1 MYLPKA
7 GWKKLC
13 YSLLFMLA
21 GLAGRAQI
29 YPVDVS
35 TQVTPP
41 YDVYLPDYASPGGE
55 KLRIV
60 LLQRDLAVQGYRLRF
75 EMKIQDNGVTIMQ
88 TSKSAMPPPITLQ
101 PGIPTVLG
109 GSDLSWYVQPQNLE
123 FGGGYSAATYE
134 QTRALP
140 EGPITITFTAYDYI
154 RSDVQVSLPSST
166 SFYASLDNPPLL
178 NYPACGMQIA
188 PISPQ
193 FINFGWLPQNTSSP
207 NSALQTNYVFSLWA
221 ILPAGYSYQDIVQSA
236 APIFTTTVQQPNFVY
251 GPGQPMLTPGQQYA
265 WRIQAVDASGRDL
278 FANNGFSQTCNFI
291 YGGDSSQGIINYP
304 DIQINAAAVG
314 SAQGKVWWTGDNG
327 GSLDTSG
334 YTQYELYYR
343 QSQGDN
349 AWFSDTVSDTMYRL
363 FNLEPNTAYECR
375 IQGYKD
381 GTYGPYSGIAT
392 FTTAAQQAVSCTD
405 SVSMLN
411 PSSGSPLAIASPGMT
426 LTYGPWNVTL
436 TTVQPV
442 GPAGQFK
449 GTCTV
454 SIPFMGG
461 TSFYATFNNLTID
474 DSRNVTAG
482 NINFVSQSMQSFV
495 DSSINSEMGGS
506 LYGKVV
512 SGTDTTNVNV
522 PVSLANI
529 TQLPVTLGPDSTIAS
544 FTIPGN
550 PPVVVTVNDSLEEVT
565 IKDSTGS
572 TYALNNQG
580 QLTQLTLANGSLQNF
595 FGNPAN
601 VTALD
606 TLATGMGVVNF
617 RDADSKYAFDTWQP
631 FYSSASTILTS
642 QYQLLTGG
650 SGNYYVA
657 QKAIGAGASDIVGV
671 SISLAPGMT
680 ADSLI
685 FSTGTG
691 TQLIWDP
698 SDSTLDLLGGPAADA
713 QNVYALYP
721 KPGGGYYS
729 LGKLL
734 VSAYEQQ
741 NFTAVLVPVV
751 AGDGAVPTINVQQIE
766 DSLNSIYNKVNVNWT
781 VVVDSAYNNVA
792 AWDASGDGFLTM
804 TGSSLLSN
812 KLVGEPAALMK
823 SYMSAR
829 SMNKNEPYLFVL
841 NTSKGST
848 GDPGGAAG
856 DMPRGEQYG
865 FIFLNQAG
873 TPDQAAVV
881 AAHELGHGQFN
892 LEHTFSGD
900 IALAQG
906 ATAAWPNLMDYV
918 SSNARRLYKYQWGQ
932 IHQPGQVLGIFE
944 SDSASQS
951 LGQPYL
957 RCIHDAGIIAGL
969 GNTFYDPVGNVIQ
982 LDDDMTPYAFFGSK
996 EGSIYGNLAAFKK
1009 DGQTYLYLLY
1019 ASGPQKGQYGN
1030 VFGTIDGT
1038 GKMVTPTIIHGTAQ
1052 AVKISS
1058 SNVLNGVTLAD
1069 CNCNDLATFIKP
1081 ASAVT
1086 IGNLKT
1092 GKLKTGASS
1101 GNGNDST
1108 DSAGQDIMLCAS
1120 DPFDEPHQLLVQ
1132 YADGTTTWGQTI
1144 VRQLNTAIA
1153 GNKVNSFGSDPL
1165 AANLSGVSYV
1175 LTGQDYQG
1183 NSVFQGGY
1191 TLDELNHKMA
1201 YLEISKGY
1209 QFYTRFIQTNCTFT
1223 QQVADNFAQE
1233 VLDSSNVDQAKGIIC
1248 LVLFN
1253 GNAPAGDPQQY
1264 TIGMAFGT
1272 GVAEA
1277 TSIRGAL
1284 NATSGNAAQS
1294 IVGSL
1299 INAYQLIPKKRTV
1312 YSYFIGTVTQR
1323 SKERRLYKLTHGDGE
1338 PTLKDTIWDVVDV
1351 VNNSTGNVIAAE
1363 YNIVDTV
1370 SGKILNQIID
1380 DGKALKEEYVTTD
1393 GLNVAINYGIRY
1405 AGWDMT
1411 YLPEGQDEPKDSTP
1425 VLIPCDF
1432 TLSKPCDQVAIDDA
1446 FLIATLVVP
1455 ERYALLPIGAAIIYY
1470 SATGQPNM
1478 VGTYLDMYGLSKL
1491 LGPAL
1496 EGATSLSSS
1505 MIKLGA
1511 RQLKNFTL
1519 GLKMSRII
1527 GEGLTE
1533 DAIQALY
1540 QQQLD
1545 NTCAEYFI
1553 PDANSKNLWIKTFGT
1568 ADGEVTSVLV
1578 GTVQGTNLVLK
1589 GYETGTNYIIES
1601 IDESHLAQIA
1611 SDAIKAQELVDAGIL
1626 SKEEFFPQAISNIAT
1641 LQNASK
1647 LTNTGSATTLQL
1659 QAIDRY
1665 TINGDILN
1673 VPFRGTGVTDL
1684 SPVTLDPTQQA
1695 LYDQLIG
1702 GLAQLRKTSRLY
1714 TDYVYRGRAYDP
1726 AEFAALFK
1734 GVNTEV
1740 PLQGFQ
1746 SASTKDAV
1754 ATVFVKDAA
1763 PSKIRVIMKIKSVKG
1778 VFIDDLSAHG
1788 SILGPTLYPRDII
1801 QNEVLME
1808 EGYFMQVGIPQSL
1821 PSSDGTTW
1829 YMIEMLE
1836 LAKPFR

>member
-13 YSLLFMLA
+13 YLLLFMLA

-154 RSDVQVSLPSST
+154 RSDVQVSLPSSS

-193 FINFGWLPQNTSSP
+193 FINFSWLPQNTSSP

-251 GPGQPMLTPGQQYA
+251 GPGQPMLTPGLQYA

-375 IQGYKD
+375 IQGYKG

-411 PSSGSPLAIASPGMT
+411 PSSGSPLAIASPGMI

-442 GPAGQFK
+442 GAAGQFK

-461 TSFYATFNNLTID
+461 TSFYATFNDLTID
-474 DSRNVTAG
+474 NSRNVTAG
-482 NINFVSQSMQSFV
+482 NINFVSQSTQSFI
-495 DSSINSEMGGS
+495 DSSINNEMGGS

-595 FGNPAN
+595 FGNPGN
-601 VTALD
+601 VAALD
-606 TLATGMGVVNF
+606 TLATGVGVVNF
-617 RDADSKYAFDTWQP
+617 RDADSKYAFDNWQP
-631 FYSSASTILTS
+631 FYSSASTILTG

-751 AGDGAVPTINVQQIE
+751 AGDGVVPAINAQQIA
-766 DSLNSIYNKVNVNWT
+766 DSLNSIYNKVNVSWT

-792 AWDASGDGFLTM
+792 AWDASGDGVLTM

-841 NTSKGST
+841 NTSNGST

-865 FIFLNQAG
+865 FLFLNQAG

-881 AAHELGHGQFN
+881 TAHELGHGQFN

-900 IALAQG
+900 IGLAQG

-944 SDSASQS
+944 SDTAGQSQIVRIQK
-951 LGQPYL
+951 LIQW
-957 RCIHDAGIIAGL
+957 IIANNGKVVPFNMDSFFIAPTNRYL
-969 GNTFYDPVGNVIQ
+969 STNT
-982 LDDDMTPYAFFGSK
+982 L
-996 EGSIYGNLAAFKK
+996 
-1009 DGQTYLYLLY
+1009 
-1019 ASGPQKGQYGN
+1019 
-1030 VFGTIDGT
+1030 
-1038 GKMVTPTIIHGTAQ
+1038 
-1052 AVKISS
+1052 
-1058 SNVLNGVTLAD
+1058 
-1069 CNCNDLATFIKP
+1069 
-1081 ASAVT
+1081 T
-1086 IGNLKT
+1086 IGN
-1092 GKLKTGASS
+1092 
-1101 GNGNDST
+1101 
-1108 DSAGQDIMLCAS
+1108 
-1120 DPFDEPHQLLVQ
+1120 
-1132 YADGTTTWGQTI
+1132 QTI
-1144 VRQLNTAIA
+1144 DLYSDV
-1153 GNKVNSFGSDPL
+1153 FGQGQVD
-1165 AANLSGVSYV
+1165 
-1175 LTGQDYQG
+1175 LT
-1183 NSVFQGGY
+1183 
-1191 TLDELNHKMA
+1191 M
-1201 YLEISKGY
+1201 
-1209 QFYTRFIQTNCTFT
+1209 
-1223 QQVADNFAQE
+1223 
-1233 VLDSSNVDQAKGIIC
+1233 
-1248 LVLFN
+1248 
-1253 GNAPAGDPQQY
+1253 
-1264 TIGMAFGT
+1264 
-1272 GVAEA
+1272 
-1277 TSIRGAL
+1277 
-1284 NATSGNAAQS
+1284 
-1294 IVGSL
+1294 
-1299 INAYQLIPKKRTV
+1299 
-1312 YSYFIGTVTQR
+1312 
-1323 SKERRLYKLTHGDGE
+1323 
-1338 PTLKDTIWDVVDV
+1338 
-1351 VNNSTGNVIAAE
+1351 NNSTGTYNSVVVGIRIPQFNWFFGDQSLTFGNDNIIPWGGSFNTLFYLGYLYNSGGQNGPAIQFYTHSYQDYSTLLTGLGLSLNAVKPRVITFYQNAITQANGDCNKLDVIYESIPDFVLAALDNQTKWNALVAISQCSIDE
-1363 YNIVDTV
+1363 VGTNENLSVLN
-1370 SGKILNQIID
+1370 ILNSFDPQWFYNQATHNPQLLITLINKMSSDYTQKFIQAVSMLCGPNWTSPDITKAPSIPLTQIN
-1380 DGKALKEEYVTTD
+1380 A
-1393 GLNVAINYGIRY
+1393 
-1405 AGWDMT
+1405 
-1411 YLPEGQDEPKDSTP
+1411 S
-1425 VLIPCDF
+1425 
-1432 TLSKPCDQVAIDDA
+1432 
-1446 FLIATLVVP
+1446 
-1455 ERYALLPIGAAIIYY
+1455 
-1470 SATGQPNM
+1470 
-1478 VGTYLDMYGLSKL
+1478 
-1491 LGPAL
+1491 
-1496 EGATSLSSS
+1496 TSLS
-1505 MIKLGA
+1505 
-1511 RQLKNFTL
+1511 
-1519 GLKMSRII
+1519 
-1527 GEGLTE
+1527 
-1533 DAIQALY
+1533 
-1540 QQQLD
+1540 
-1545 NTCAEYFI
+1545 
-1553 PDANSKNLWIKTFGT
+1553 NSNV
-1568 ADGEVTSVLV
+1568 VTSRFV
-1578 GTVQGTNLVLK
+1578 GCFTHDTSTDAYQFGQQFQQMDDAGFMVAQQGPCIQNDTPVSGMKPVQVTINGTNLYLPAFCTYYLCADIAQANKDAFFAFAVSFLMPNMIKVSAAPEETTGAATAAAAAAAALDPAVEAFLAANNLK
-1589 GYETGTNYIIES
+1589 GTAIEAMLTAAGSSAAGMVNIMTGWSGDLFQKLITALGNNS
-1601 IDESHLAQIA
+1601 GLAA
-1611 SDAIKAQELVDAGIL
+1611 ELI
-1626 SKEEFFPQAISNIAT
+1626 
-1641 LQNASK
+1641 QNASLLNHFK
-1647 LTNTGSATTLQL
+1647 GMNT
-1659 QAIDRY
+1659 
-1665 TINGDILN
+1665 
-1673 VPFRGTGVTDL
+1673 
-1684 SPVTLDPTQQA
+1684 
-1695 LYDQLIG
+1695 LYYYSI
-1702 GLAQLRKTSRLY
+1702 GLA
-1714 TDYVYRGRAYDP
+1714 RAY
-1726 AEFAALFK
+1726 ALTGK
-1734 GVNTEV
+1734 
-1740 PLQGFQ
+1740 
-1746 SASTKDAV
+1746 
-1754 ATVFVKDAA
+1754 
-1763 PSKIRVIMKIKSVKG
+1763 
-1778 VFIDDLSAHG
+1778 AH
-1788 SILGPTLYPRDII
+1788 I
-1801 QNEVLME
+1801 
-1808 EGYFMQVGIPQSL
+1808 SL
-1821 PSSDGTTW
+1821 PDNFANVLKSIQLSDGTTIGSMLNGSASQIGSALGTALEMEHLRAVQNAW
-1829 YMIEMLE
+1829 SGGTAGIQAAGFPADLTNYYVGIYNAGYTEVMEQISITTASGNTPVPDLFFFKKLPGGGLDLTSSIYHDIKIYKTTAYTAAQKIIKTTIQQAIANKTTASFTLTDGFEFNGIDYPAGTQISIQEMSKICTNVSNNMIDLIRVPV
-1836 LAKPFR
+1836 K